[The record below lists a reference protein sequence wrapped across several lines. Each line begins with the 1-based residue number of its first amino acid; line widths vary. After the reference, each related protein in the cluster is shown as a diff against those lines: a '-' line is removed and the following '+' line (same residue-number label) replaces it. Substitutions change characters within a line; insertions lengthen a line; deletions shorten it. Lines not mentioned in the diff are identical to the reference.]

1 VVVLVRERDNMSLG
15 LMVKE
20 NRYVVLSLK
29 IFSYLGNELCF
40 FVCSDLFFNGPNE

>member
-29 IFSYLGNELCF
+29 IFSYLGNELW
-40 FVCSDLFFNGPNE
+40 SSWLEKGII